1 MKQEVGLK
9 KSLMTSLKL
18 DKQGN
23 KMWVAIT
30 KDGDI
35 LAQHSDMK
43 TGYQYVYTI
52 AFQEKIWFNIIW
64 RD

>member
-1 MKQEVGLK
+1 MKITQKHLKNGLIVRK
-9 KSLMTSLKL
+9 
-18 DKQGN
+18 GN